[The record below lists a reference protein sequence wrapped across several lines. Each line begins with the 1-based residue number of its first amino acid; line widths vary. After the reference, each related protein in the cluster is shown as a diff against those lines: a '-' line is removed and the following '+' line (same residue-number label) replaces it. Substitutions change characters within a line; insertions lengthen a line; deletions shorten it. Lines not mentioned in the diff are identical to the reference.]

1 MDKKVANN
9 LIVGIIVAVGFF
21 GFVFILFN
29 IGGGMGVLTSQY
41 TLLGKFKDVKG
52 VHTGSEISLAGL
64 RIGVVKSITVSKDD
78 SKELVIELGISKSLK
93 ERIRKDSVA
102 LIRTQGVLGDKY
114 VEVTIGTNSEP
125 MLEDGSF
132 IKTEEPEDLFS
143 RGGTLVEDISKQF
156 NEGGELK
163 ETLKNLNILVK
174 NLNTLTT
181 DVKHHKGLL
190 NAAIYGTG
198 GPKLD
203 ASMASLEQIMKKI
216 EKGEGTLGSL
226 INDPTVYEDLKSLLG
241 GAKRS
246 NVLKYFMR
254 SFIEDGEKGEEK
266 KEPKK

>member
-9 LIVGIIVAVGFF
+9 LIVGIVVAVGFI

-52 VHTGSEISLAGL
+52 VHAGSEISLAGL
-64 RIGVVKSITVSKDD
+64 RIGVVKSITVSQDD
-78 SKELVIELGISKSLK
+78 SKELIIELSLSKSVK
-93 ERIRKDSVA
+93 DRVRKDSIA

-114 VEVTIGTNSEP
+114 VEITIGTNSESI
-125 MLEDGSF
+125 LESGSY
-132 IKTEEPEDLFS
+132 ITTEEPEDLFAKS
-143 RGGTLVEDISKQF
+143 GNLVQGISKQF
-156 NEGGELK
+156 QEGGDFK
-163 ETLKNLNILVK
+163 EVMKNLNILIK
-174 NLNTLTT
+174 NLNVLTT
-181 DVKHHKGLL
+181 DVHKQKGVL
-190 NAAIYGTG
+190 NALVYGSG

-203 ASMASLEQIMKKI
+203 ASLTSLSQIMKKV
-216 EKGEGTLGSL
+216 ENGDGTLGSL

-254 SFIEDGEKGEEK
+254 SFIEDGEQK
-266 KEPKK
+266 PK

>member
-1 MDKKVANN
+1 MDKRVANN

-52 VHTGSEISLAGL
+52 VHAGSEISLAGL

-78 SKELVIELGISKSLK
+78 SKELVVELGLSKSHK
-93 ERIRKDSVA
+93 DRIRKDSVA

-114 VEVTIGTNSEP
+114 VEITIGSNSEP
-125 MLEDGSF
+125 ILESGAY
-132 IKTEEPEDLFS
+132 IATEEPEDLFTK
-143 RGGTLVEDISKQF
+143 GGSLVQDISKQF

-163 ETLKNLNILVK
+163 EVLKNLNILVK
-174 NLNTLTT
+174 NLNTLTS
-181 DVKHHKGLL
+181 DVKTHKGLL
-190 NAAIYGTG
+190 NAAIYGNA

-203 ASMASLEQIMKKI
+203 NSMGSLEQIMKKI
-216 EKGEGTLGSL
+216 EKGDGTLGSL
-226 INDPTVYEDLKSLLG
+226 INDPTVYEDLKALLG

-254 SFIEDGEKGEEK
+254 SFIEDGEKKEK
-266 KEPKK
+266 KE